1 MDLWPKKV
9 SPNRGQSLNR
19 LLKKFRSCPGVIQG
33 LGGGGG
39 GRPCAVWVSEASL
52 REIMEVLDLL
62 GLSAPGGN
70 LELREWTPWSFA
82 VAPGLGQK
90 PSRPLEPEFR
100 KGSQTASGLRAAG
113 GGGDFPFLP
122 RFPFNYQHSYRSQAV
137 RTAPDSR
144 ARLREPGLERE
155 SLRGEQVRQDA
166 AGLGRKKITALFGAL
181 RVTELNCAPF
191 PPGRE
196 PGRRAGDANGEA
208 ARKARKLQ
216 AGK

>member
-1 MDLWPKKV
+1 MPW
-9 SPNRGQSLNR
+9 SHSRTW
-19 LLKKFRSCPGVIQG
+19 
-33 LGGGGG
+33 GGGGATSCGLGVRSILEGDYG
-39 GRPCAVWVSEASL
+39 GSQSSGIICSWES
-52 REIMEVLDLL
+52 
-62 GLSAPGGN
+62 
-70 LELREWTPWSFA
+70 TPWSFA
-82 VAPGLGQK
+82 AAPGLRQK
-90 PSRPLEPEFR
+90 PSGSLEPEFQ
-100 KGSQTASGLRAAG
+100 KGSQTASGLRAAR
-113 GGGDFPFLP
+113 GDFPFLP

-137 RTAPDSR
+137 RPAPDSR
-144 ARLREPGLERE
+144 ARLREPGLEKE

-181 RVTELNCAPF
+181 RVTELNCALF

>member
-1 MDLWPKKV
+1 M
-9 SPNRGQSLNR
+9 
-19 LLKKFRSCPGVIQG
+19 CG
-33 LGGGGG
+33 LGVRSIPEGDYGGSRSFGIICSWG
-39 GRPCAVWVSEASL
+39 KSGAAGMDSLVLRRSPRLGTEA
-52 REIMEVLDLL
+52 
-62 GLSAPGGN
+62 LSPPGTGISK
-70 LELREWTPWSFA
+70 R
-82 VAPGLGQK
+82 K
-90 PSRPLEPEFR
+90 PNSIGPQSSR
-100 KGSQTASGLRAAG
+100 G